1 MHSHSYCCITFVL
14 LFKFAKVIQ
23 VRNVFTPPLQTAQL
37 VTACV
42 PAPRDTPRTPNE
54 LDTHQAGVSCDLIM
68 PHDLLRTRSTCALA
82 RVYGYMRAIAPEAAT
97 RPRQRAA
104 YFLRCLGEAH
114 AAARALPSGWE
125 GVLCVSVRHAAYL
138 QTYDIDVEEVIS
150 RSSRRLPPASTLYSK
165 KMASTS
171 AMKRNFPSCSSMI
184 SSKSASVVACASV
197 QSPICCKRSYR
208 MRIMRMVCKVRG
220 YSKGSPN

>member
-1 MHSHSYCCITFVL
+1 
-14 LFKFAKVIQ
+14 
-23 VRNVFTPPLQTAQL
+23 
-37 VTACV
+37 
-42 PAPRDTPRTPNE
+42 
-54 LDTHQAGVSCDLIM
+54 
-68 PHDLLRTRSTCALA
+68 
-82 RVYGYMRAIAPEAAT
+82 MRAIAPEAAA

-114 AAARALPSGWE
+114 AAARALPSGWD

-150 RSSRRLPPASTLYSK
+150 QSSRRLPPASTLYSK

-171 AMKRNFPSCSSMI
+171 AMKSNLPKCSSI
-184 SSKSASVVACASV
+184 IASKPASVVACASV

-208 MRIMRMVCKVRG
+208 MRIMSMVCKVRG
-220 YSKGSPN
+220 RCEGTPKGFTQLTGRNGGLTELVLVPWPPWCIRTDATASTASSPTRAARS

>member
-1 MHSHSYCCITFVL
+1 M
-14 LFKFAKVIQ
+14 
-23 VRNVFTPPLQTAQL
+23 FTPPLQTAQL

-104 YFLRCLGEAH
+104 CFLRCMGEAH

-184 SSKSASVVACASV
+184 SSKPASVVACASV
-197 QSPICCKRSYR
+197 QSPICCKR
-208 MRIMRMVCKVRG
+208 
-220 YSKGSPN
+220 